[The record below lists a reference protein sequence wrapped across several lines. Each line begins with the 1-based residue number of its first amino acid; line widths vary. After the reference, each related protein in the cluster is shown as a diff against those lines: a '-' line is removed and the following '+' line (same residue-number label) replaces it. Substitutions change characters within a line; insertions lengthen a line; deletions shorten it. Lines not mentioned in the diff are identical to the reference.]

1 MQRIV
6 LTNGTRLGKRQKRM
20 ELHIETIGRENRN
33 GGTLSYPRPK
43 IYCKM
48 RSKPVKYSRKMSCTV
63 RHCEDLSSVLS
74 PSFCSFLRGICR
86 NMASFGENMAVLSS
100 LSTEYTE
107 ILCSYSP
114 ILDVY
119 ERFCL
124 YVEVRKCP
132 ENRKDRVRILAV
144 LN

>member
-1 MQRIV
+1 MI
-6 LTNGTRLGKRQKRM
+6 RLWRAREPIHPKRLEEKS
-20 ELHIETIGRENRN
+20 RN
-33 GGTLSYPRPK
+33 GGTLSYPQPK
-43 IYCKM
+43 MYCKM
-48 RSKPVKYSRKMSCTV
+48 RSNPVLYSRKMSCTV

>member
-1 MQRIV
+1 MI
-6 LTNGTRLGKRQKRM
+6 RLWEAREPIHPKRLEEK
-20 ELHIETIGRENRN
+20 IGMA
-33 GGTLSYPRPK
+33 GLSRTHDQK

-63 RHCEDLSSVLS
+63 RHCEDLSSLLS
-74 PSFCSFLRGICR
+74 PSFFSFLHGICR

-100 LSTEYTE
+100 LSTKYTE

>member
-1 MQRIV
+1 M
-6 LTNGTRLGKRQKRM
+6 T
-20 ELHIETIGRENRN
+20 
-33 GGTLSYPRPK
+33 
-43 IYCKM
+43 
-48 RSKPVKYSRKMSCTV
+48 
-63 RHCEDLSSVLS
+63 
-74 PSFCSFLRGICR
+74 
-86 NMASFGENMAVLSS
+86 SFGENMAVLSR

-124 YVEVRKCP
+124 YVEVKKCP
-132 ENRKDRVRILAV
+132 ENPKDRVRIQVV